1 VIVGQ
6 LALSHAP
13 DPATCPTCG
22 GTGKLTD
29 ASGSEPPIKTM
40 TESEIQNAI
49 LLRYGREPD
58 LTLWRQN
65 TGVAQEQPWKREHL
79 ERLVGM
85 LRVGRLAEALSLLVS
100 LLREKPRFTRY
111 GLAVGSA
118 DIVGIVG
125 PRGTF
130 LALEVKT
137 PTGRVSKEQQQ
148 WLDIVNRRGG
158 VARVVRSVEEAGAA
172 IDVGRRL

>member
-1 VIVGQ
+1 
-6 LALSHAP
+6 
-13 DPATCPTCG
+13 
-22 GTGKLTD
+22 
-29 ASGSEPPIKTM
+29 M

-58 LTLWRQN
+58 CTLWRN
-65 TGVAQEQPWKREHL
+65 NVGVAESSPWTREHL
-79 ERLVGM
+79 ERLAGM
-85 LRVGRLAEALSLLVS
+85 LSTQRFAEAISLLGA
-100 LLREKPRFTRY
+100 LLRERPRFTRY

-137 PTGRVSKEQQQ
+137 PTGRVSTEQRQ
-148 WLDIVNRRGG
+148 WLAIVNRRGG

-172 IDVGRRL
+172 IDEARAL